1 VKRLFQFH
9 YPKLICL
16 ALAIVAAYIL
26 FTYPPV
32 VAWLSGVEFLHG
44 KWAAFIAGI
53 LLAFGFTAPFGIG
66 LLIMLNPANI
76 WFTALI
82 SALGAVLADIII
94 FKTIRFSF
102 MDEFKRLEKT
112 PAFEFMEKEF
122 HKDFRA
128 HVRNYLLYIFAG
140 LIIASPLPDE
150 VGVIMLAG
158 LTRIRSLLFI
168 SLSFILHT
176 IGIAVILLI

>member
-1 VKRLFQFH
+1 MKRLFRFH
-9 YPKLICL
+9 YPKLIAL
-16 ALAIVAAYIL
+16 AAAIVAAYIL

-32 VAWLSGVEFLHG
+32 ISWLAGVEFLHG
-44 KWAAFIAGI
+44 TWAAFIAGI

-66 LLIMLNPANI
+66 LLIALNPTNI
-76 WFTALI
+76 WFAAII
-82 SALGAVLADIII
+82 SALGAVLADVII

-102 MDEFKRLEKT
+102 IDEFKQLEKT
-112 PAFEFMEKEF
+112 SAFEFMEKEF
-122 HKDFRA
+122 HKDFKA

-158 LTRIRSLLFI
+158 LTRIRSMLFI
-168 SLSFILHT
+168 VLSFILHAV
-176 IGIAVILLI
+176 GIAVILLI

>member
-1 VKRLFQFH
+1 
-9 YPKLICL
+9 
-16 ALAIVAAYIL
+16 
-26 FTYPPV
+26 
-32 VAWLSGVEFLHG
+32 
-44 KWAAFIAGI
+44 
-53 LLAFGFTAPFGIG
+53 
-66 LLIMLNPANI
+66 MLNPANI